1 MIMEKTNKEEFF
13 KAYNCI
19 YINNE
24 LSSTEQKVII
34 LLIGFDKNK
43 EGKVIIPNSTFSS
56 YGVNVRTLNRI
67 KQRLKELNLIDI
79 VYSKKYNG
87 DNNPTEYHLNKKMIN
102 EFFNCKIYDIKEQVC
117 DREPEVKAKVV
128 SQFEMFLKSKTN
140 NK

>member
-1 MIMEKTNKEEFF
+1 MEKTNNNEFF

-19 YINNE
+19 YLNNE
-24 LSSTEQKVII
+24 LSSTEQKVMI

-43 EGKVIIPNSTFSS
+43 EGKVTIPNSTFVI
-56 YGVNVRTLNRI
+56 YGVNTRTLNRI

-87 DNNPTEYHLNKKMIN
+87 DNNPTEYHLNKKRIN
-102 EFFNCKIYDIKEQVC
+102 EFFNCDIYDIKK
-117 DREPEVKAKVV
+117 RYIKIEPVKSESVLA
-128 SQFEMFLKSKTN
+128 FEAFLKSQELN

>member
-1 MIMEKTNKEEFF
+1 MEKTSNNEFF

-19 YINNE
+19 YLNNE
-24 LSSTEQKVII
+24 LSSTEQKVMI

-43 EGKVIIPNSTFSS
+43 EGKVTIPNSTFVI
-56 YGVNVRTLNRI
+56 YGVNTRTLNRI

-87 DNNPTEYHLNKKMIN
+87 DNNPTEYHLNKKRIN
-102 EFFNCKIYDIKEQVC
+102 EFFNCDIYEIKKRYIKI
-117 DREPEVKAKVV
+117 EPVKSESVLA
-128 SQFEMFLKSKTN
+128 FEAFLKSQELN